1 MSMSNILPGMLSMCS
16 VCLRIKAKHSNHLFG
31 RDYQCHPTD
40 GMRRHVFGSQL
51 AEIKGHITEMR
62 KSDENDGM

>member
-1 MSMSNILPGMLSMCS
+1 MNMSNILTGMLYMCS
-16 VCLRIKAKHSNHLFG
+16 VCLRIKEKHSNNLFG

-40 GMRRHVFGSQL
+40 GMRSRVFCSQL

-62 KSDENDGM
+62 KFDENDGM